1 MRTVWFVALA
11 VSMCFEGLGRR
22 YLPFIPSVAF
32 YFLKDVVLLV
42 GYVQFRPK
50 RPVVRAMRQ
59 LYRGFEAFWVVGLFW
74 TLAEVFNPSNQ
85 SMMLAIIGLRSYW
98 LWWLA
103 PAVIASV
110 LQDEGEKRRA
120 IFALLGISLVVAAL
134 AAIQFASPA
143 NSSVNMYSVWNGE
156 EVYSSDLATVA
167 STGRARVAST
177 FAYVTGFTDFTTLVP
192 ALLLSLG
199 LDSPNPRV
207 RGAALL
213 GTFATAA
220 VVPMSGSRSSI
231 VTGVAV
237 LAIMLWV
244 SGLIFTRV
252 GRRVLIGAA
261 VTAVL
266 SVVAFPEAFEGVQSR
281 FADETETAGRF
292 EGMTNLFP
300 PVAIATFDF
309 PFLGIGTGMQQNA
322 RASMHIETPW
332 DTEPEPGRYLAELG
346 PVGYLLIWMTK
357 LGLMVA
363 LFRSYKI
370 LKRAGRRGSAA
381 AALAYGALTMIGALT
396 FDHNWQALYFM
407 GCGFVLAEVVVVLAR
422 QTAQSGVPIP
432 ARRSIPQPADRS
444 IVDLTLAER

>member
-1 MRTVWFVALA
+1 
-11 VSMCFEGLGRR
+11 
-22 YLPFIPSVAF
+22 
-32 YFLKDVVLLV
+32 
-42 GYVQFRPK
+42 
-50 RPVVRAMRQ
+50 MRQ
-59 LYRGFEAFWVVGLFW
+59 LYRGFEVFWAFGLFW
-74 TLAEVFNPSNQ
+74 TVAEVFNPSHQ
-85 SMMLAIIGLRSYW
+85 SLMLALIGLRSYW
-98 LWWLA
+98 LWWMA
-103 PAVIASV
+103 PVVIASV

-120 IFALLGISLVVAAL
+120 IFTLLGISIVVAVL

-156 EVYSSDLATVA
+156 EVYSSDLAIVA

-199 LDSPNPRV
+199 LDSPNARV

-252 GRRVLIGAA
+252 GRRVLVAAA

-281 FADETETAGRF
+281 FADEAETQGRF
-292 EGMTNLFP
+292 EGLATLLP
-300 PVAIATFDF
+300 PLAIANFDY
-309 PFLGIGTGMQQNA
+309 PFMGVGTGMEQNA
-322 RASMHIETPW
+322 RVSMRVETPW
-332 DTEPEPGRYLAELG
+332 DTEAEVGRYLVELG
-346 PVGYLLIWMTK
+346 PVGFLLVWLAK

-370 LKRAGRRGSAA
+370 LKNAGRRGSAA
-381 AALAYGALTMIGALT
+381 AALAYGALTMVGNLT

-407 GCGFVLAEVVVVLAR
+407 GCGFVLAEVVVVFAR
-422 QTAQSGVPIP
+422 QAAVSGVPIP
-432 ARRSIPQPADRS
+432 SRLPIAEPQIARLQI
-444 IVDLTLAER
+444 